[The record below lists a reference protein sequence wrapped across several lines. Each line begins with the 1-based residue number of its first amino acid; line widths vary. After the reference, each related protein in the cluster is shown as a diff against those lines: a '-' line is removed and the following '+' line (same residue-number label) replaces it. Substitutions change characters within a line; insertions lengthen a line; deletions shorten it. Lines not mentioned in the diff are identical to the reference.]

1 MSDWKE
7 RLVVEHYQLQSR
19 ITKLEEY
26 IKNNTDIDPLLLVQ
40 LQSMKLYKYILE
52 LRASNEGINLKEP
65 LEIDVND

>member
-40 LQSMKLYKYILE
+40 LPSMKLYKYILE
-52 LRASNEGINLKEP
+52 LRANNADINLKEP

>member
-7 RLVVEHYQLQSR
+7 RLVIEHYQLQSR
-19 ITKLEEY
+19 TSKLEDY

-65 LEIDVND
+65 LEIDVNE